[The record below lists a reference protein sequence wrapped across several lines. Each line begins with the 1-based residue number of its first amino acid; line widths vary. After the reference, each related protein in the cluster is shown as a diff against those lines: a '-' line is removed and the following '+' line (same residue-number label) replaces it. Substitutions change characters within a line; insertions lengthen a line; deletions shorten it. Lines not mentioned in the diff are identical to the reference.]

1 MKKYQFYWI
10 KNYFTT
16 GCEIIEANSEEEAS
30 ELAFNSIGDYEN
42 SMQHYP
48 DDDEILDIFEYKG

>member
-16 GCEIIEANSEEEAS
+16 GCEIIEANSKEEAS
-30 ELAFNSIGDYEN
+30 ELAFNSIGDYEG
-42 SMQHYP
+42 SMQH
-48 DDDEILDIFEYKG
+48 DLDNDEILDIFEYQG